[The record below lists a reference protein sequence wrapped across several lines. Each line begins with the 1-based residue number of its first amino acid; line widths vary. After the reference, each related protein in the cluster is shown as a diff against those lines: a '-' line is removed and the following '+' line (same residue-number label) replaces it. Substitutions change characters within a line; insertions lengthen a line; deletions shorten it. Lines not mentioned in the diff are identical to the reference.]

1 MATRSSASV
10 SYTHLGLV
18 PASESST
25 PNTDPLSEKG
35 NTPFPYA
42 CLLYTSQKMIA
53 FLKQQ
58 IAEQD
63 EAYLRSYRE
72 NLPHL

>member
-1 MATRSSASV
+1 MSMLCFNIAWACLFRHLGMPVPRSGAAV
-10 SYTHLGLV
+10 SYTHLQVRCNLK
-18 PASESST
+18 
-25 PNTDPLSEKG
+25 TDK
-35 NTPFPYA
+35 
-42 CLLYTSQKMIA
+42 QKMIA